1 MVRRW
6 WWSRNGFQQGTDL
19 NLVLS
24 LARPLFLA
32 SPSATYTFDTIMPTR
47 HAVLSLVLAAVTLV
61 LAACATRPVLEPA
74 GVSVIR
80 TYRFSTNV
88 PDPQPAWN
96 PKSHVIVA
104 RSLGGFSVLQE
115 GQGRQELF
123 ESTESR
129 QTWYP
134 QWLNRNQFVFG
145 PMRNVSPVTD
155 GRVVPATDGLTVV
168 TLEDT
173 GLRYN
178 VRREALS
185 AVGYRPRVA
194 DGLIYA
200 QVESKQVV
208 IDTQGK
214 VSDAGE
220 GFFAEPQAGGQGIA
234 WQETPIYEPDRWTS
248 HPARGQLFIRWS
260 PGVVTVVPG
269 GCQPRWTA
277 AGGLVC
283 TVLRG
288 EPAAEGPWW
297 KGGTDV
303 WHISGRDAAPVL
315 VARNARSAAPHPQEP
330 LIAVSDATAG
340 VRLVSLREPQAAE
353 QLLTATGS
361 HPLWSH
367 DGLRILSIEQSE
379 DRPATIVVSVLI
391 AKPTLP

>member
-1 MVRRW
+1 MLMRRAA
-6 WWSRNGFQQGTDL
+6 RYLLLGAAT
-19 NLVLS
+19 
-24 LARPLFLA
+24 LA
-32 SPSATYTFDTIMPTR
+32 
-47 HAVLSLVLAAVTLV
+47 
-61 LAACATRPVLEPA
+61 LAACATRPVLDPT

-80 TYRFSTNV
+80 TYRFPTNV

-96 PKSHVIVA
+96 PSSYVIVA
-104 RSLGGFSVLQE
+104 RTLGGFSLLQE

-178 VRREALS
+178 VRRDVLS

-208 IDTQGK
+208 IDSQGK

-220 GFFAEPQAGGQGIA
+220 GFFAEPQVGGTGVA
-234 WQETPIYEPDRWTS
+234 WQETPIYETDRWTS
-248 HPARGQLFIRWS
+248 HPARGQLFIRWRS
-260 PGVVTVVPG
+260 GVVTVVPG
-269 GCQPRWTA
+269 GCQPHWTA

-288 EPAAEGPWW
+288 EPAVHGPWW
-297 KGGTDV
+297 TGGTDV
-303 WHISGRDAAPVL
+303 WHIAGPDAAPVR
-315 VARNARSAAPHPQEP
+315 VARDARSAAPHPHEP
-330 LIAVSDATAG
+330 VIAVSDATAG
-340 VRLVSLREPQAAE
+340 VRLVSLREPQAPE
-353 QLLTATGS
+353 QLLSATGS

-367 DGLRILSIEQSE
+367 DGLRLLTIEQTE
-379 DRPATIVVSVLI
+379 DRPATILVSVLI

>member
-214 VSDAGE
+214 VSDA
-220 GFFAEPQAGGQGIA
+220 
-234 WQETPIYEPDRWTS
+234 
-248 HPARGQLFIRWS
+248 
-260 PGVVTVVPG
+260 
-269 GCQPRWTA
+269 
-277 AGGLVC
+277 
-283 TVLRG
+283 
-288 EPAAEGPWW
+288 
-297 KGGTDV
+297 
-303 WHISGRDAAPVL
+303 
-315 VARNARSAAPHPQEP
+315 
-330 LIAVSDATAG
+330 TAG